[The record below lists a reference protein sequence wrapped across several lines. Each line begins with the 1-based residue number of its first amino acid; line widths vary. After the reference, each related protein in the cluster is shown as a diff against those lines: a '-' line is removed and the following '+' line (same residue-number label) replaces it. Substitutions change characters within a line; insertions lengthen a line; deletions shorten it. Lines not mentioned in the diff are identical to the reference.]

1 MFIVVACLVF
11 AMGLVQVL
19 RPQLMWGGVNRRL
32 QQGWVKDPDG
42 AEPTRRGY
50 TMQRVVGIVFLAV
63 AVWILIS
70 HLR

>member
-1 MFIVVACLVF
+1 M
-11 AMGLVQVL
+11 
-19 RPQLMWGGVNRRL
+19 NRRL
-32 QQGWVKDPDG
+32 QRGWVKDPDS

>member
-1 MFIVVACLVF
+1 M
-11 AMGLVQVL
+11 
-19 RPQLMWGGVNRRL
+19 NRRL
-32 QQGWVKDPDG
+32 QRGWVKDPDG